1 MFGLR
6 FTPNIRANRLYDIMT
21 IIQTSD
27 TSGSLADVDKT
38 LFIITLDISATDT
51 TATVSLTEIEI
62 STNTIKAPTDYP
74 NCDNLVS
81 QVNGQ
86 PINIIDNATNVV
98 NIIND
103 VDNAYNCCVICQ
115 NTVLCGA
122 TYYMN
127 GMCSMVVAETCLHNT
142 SLRYFESIFSD
153 SAGYILSN
161 GPCGMLVHRGRL
173 GDPSDGWEN
182 WGGLLYWSNLFM
194 IHMTMLFCYKP
205 CLLGLSG
212 SFPLPGMESGLVLK
226 YGIQVEV
233 QL

>member
-27 TSGSLADVDKT
+27 TSGSLATVDET
-38 LFIITLDISATDT
+38 LFIPATTTISSETITTVETFAITLDISATDT
-51 TATVSLTEIEI
+51 IATVSLTEIEI
-62 STNTIKAPTDYP
+62 STDTIKAPTDYP

-127 GMCSMVVAETCLHNT
+127 GMCSMVMAETCLHNT
-142 SLRYFESIFSD
+142 SLGYFESIFSD

-161 GPCGMLVHRGRL
+161 GTCGMLVHRGRL
-173 GDPSDGWEN
+173 GDPSDG
-182 WGGLLYWSNLFM
+182 
-194 IHMTMLFCYKP
+194 
-205 CLLGLSG
+205 
-212 SFPLPGMESGLVLK
+212 
-226 YGIQVEV
+226 
-233 QL
+233 